1 MRSRATSTSVRRTAA
16 ALAAALFL
24 SAGAAVAADVEGLL
38 FDMQI
43 VPLDGLA
50 PQEFALPALDGKRV
64 TLSDLKGHVILVYFW
79 ATW

>member
-1 MRSRATSTSVRRTAA
+1 M
-16 ALAAALFL
+16 
-24 SAGAAVAADVEGLL
+24 AADVEGLL